1 MTPAFVVL
9 AKSDGESLADH
20 VRQCLEVADQIVEAL
35 PLGEG
40 EKASLAKDLHLA
52 LVLHD
57 LGKAAEGF
65 QAVLRAE
72 RPSWDGLRHEVL
84 STFLAS
90 SIPSIP
96 ARVLLA
102 VLTHHRTLPSDGVV
116 VEAGQL
122 PSEQLTWNGPL
133 VRRMLAELSANSEA
147 FQACWQVLRDL
158 AGAGSLPD
166 QAPAGTDI
174 ALDRRWLIRGKSPG
188 SQRRTFDAASRIAA
202 ARLRGLTITCDHL
215 ASAHLRPKVP
225 VFLADWSVAPI
236 HPRGFQE
243 QAGNTSGHSII
254 RAPTGSGK
262 TEAALMWARANQIR
276 NARVYYVLPHAASID
291 AMVRRLSE
299 HRADCSYASCRSH
312 FPVGTLHARAASSL
326 YSLYQG
332 NDDLCRRI
340 HQQNVARQLK
350 DLAREMGFTFR
361 VSTPHQILRH
371 ALRGRGWEIML
382 SEFPSALFVFDEV
395 HAYEPRMVGLLL
407 ATARLVDSWGARC
420 AFLSATL
427 PAFLERLIRE
437 ALPAAQP
444 TVVPTMSNP
453 SDAEILGRRRH
464 RIGLRAGTVADLT
477 ENDFPDGSSTLVVC
491 NHVRTAQ
498 ETYERFRGQM
508 GSQVDLLHGR
518 FDRADRKIK
527 ERAITAGKLPRVLFA
542 TQVVEVSLDIDFDRL
557 FTEPAP
563 IDALIQRMGR
573 VNRAGK
579 REPANVEI
587 LERQEAAHELYQ
599 EELSRRSVAEMIEVG
614 RHGAVGEQDL
624 IASADRVYGA
634 GYEGSARGEFLLGL
648 NHPGLVDFGNH
659 VTAGVHERWIES
671 VLEST
676 DGTVDVLPASKEPEF
691 RRLQGDGLWLDAN
704 ELLVPVRWVS
714 LRRLMPR
721 RAEDGVYVVE
731 RDYDDLGLHL

>member
-1 MTPAFVVL
+1 MTPTLPIL
-9 AKSDGESLADH
+9 AKSDGESLGDH
-20 VRQCLEVADQIVEAL
+20 VRNCLEVADQIVGAL
-35 PLGEG
+35 PLD
-40 EKASLAKDLHLA
+40 EKERTALARDLRLA

-57 LGKAAEGF
+57 LGKAADGF

-72 RPSWDGLRHEVL
+72 RPTWDGLRHEVL
-84 STFLAS
+84 STFIAS
-90 SIPSIP
+90 SIPRIP
-96 ARVLLA
+96 AAVLLA
-102 VLTHHRTLPSDGVV
+102 ILTHHRTLPGDGIV
-116 VEAGQL
+116 VEGGQL
-122 PSEQLTWNGPL
+122 PSEQLIWNGPL

-147 FQACWQVLRDL
+147 FQACWRVLRDL
-158 AGAGSLPD
+158 VGVDSLPD
-166 QAPAGTDI
+166 EAPGGSDI
-174 ALDRRWLIRGKSPG
+174 ALDRRWLLRGKSPG

-215 ASAHLRPKVP
+215 ASAHLRPKAP

-243 QAGNTSGHSII
+243 QAGNTVGHAII

-262 TEAALMWARANQIR
+262 TEAALMWSRANQIQ
-276 NARVYYVLPHAASID
+276 NARIYYVLPHTASID

-299 HRADCSYASCRSH
+299 HRDDCSQASCRSH

-332 NDDLCRRI
+332 DDDLCRRI
-340 HQQNVARQLK
+340 HQQNIARQLK

-361 VSTPHQILRH
+361 VSTPQQILRH

-382 SEFPSALFVFDEV
+382 SEFPAALFIFDEV

-407 ATARLVDSWGARC
+407 ATVRLVESWGAHC
-420 AFLSATL
+420 AFVSATL

-444 TVVPTMSNP
+444 TVAPTLSNS
-453 SDAEILGRRRH
+453 SDAVILGRRRH
-464 RIGLRAGTVADLT
+464 RLGLRAGSVGDLT
-477 ENDFPDGSSTLVVC
+477 ERDFPDGSSTLVVC

-498 ETYERFRGQM
+498 QAYERLRGQM
-508 GSQVDLLHGR
+508 GGQVELLHGR
-518 FDRADRKIK
+518 FNRADRKAK
-527 ERAITAGKLPRVLFA
+527 ERAITGGRLPRVLFA

-573 VNRAGK
+573 VNRVGNRA
-579 REPANVEI
+579 PANVEV

-599 EELSRRSVAEMIEVG
+599 EELSRRSVAELIELG
-614 RHGAVGEQDL
+614 RHGAVSEPDL
-624 IASADRVYGA
+624 VACADRVYGA
-634 GYEGSARGEFLLGL
+634 GYEGATRDEFLLGL
-648 NHPGLVDFGNH
+648 NHPGLVDFGDH

-676 DGTVDVLPASKEPEF
+676 DGTVDVLPGSKEEEF
-691 RRLQGDGLWLDAN
+691 RRLQADGLWLDAN

-721 RAEDGVYVVE
+721 RAEDGVYVIDC
-731 RDYDDLGLHL
+731 DYDDLGLHL

>member
-1 MTPAFVVL
+1 MTPASPVL

-20 VRQCLEVADQIVEAL
+20 VRNCLEVSDQIVEAL
-35 PLGEG
+35 PLGQG
-40 EKASLAKDLHLA
+40 EKAALAQDLRLA

-72 RPSWDGLRHEVL
+72 QPTWDGLRHEVL
-84 STFLAS
+84 SAFLAS
-90 SIPSIP
+90 SIPGIP
-96 ARVLLA
+96 ASVLLA
-102 VLTHHRTLPSDGVV
+102 VLTHHRTLPSDGIV

-147 FQACWQVLRDL
+147 FRACWRVLRDL
-158 AGAGSLPD
+158 AGVVSLPD
-166 QAPAGTDI
+166 DAPAGSDI
-174 ALDRRWLIRGKSPG
+174 AFDRRWLIRGKSPG

-215 ASAHLRPKVP
+215 ASGHMRPKAP

-236 HPRGFQE
+236 HPHGFQE
-243 QAGNTSGHSII
+243 HAGSTVGHAIV

-262 TEAALMWARANQIR
+262 TEAALMWARANQIQ
-276 NARVYYVLPHAASID
+276 NARVYYVLPHTASID

-299 HRADCSYASCRSH
+299 HRSDCSKVLCQSH

-332 NDDLCRRI
+332 DDDLCRRI

-361 VSTPHQILRH
+361 VTTPHQILRQ

-382 SEFPSALFVFDEV
+382 SEFPCALFIFDEV

-407 ATARLVDSWGARC
+407 ATARLVESWGGRC

-427 PAFLERLIRE
+427 PGFLERLIRE
-437 ALPAAQP
+437 ALPAVQP
-444 TVVPTMSNP
+444 TVAPTLSNS

-464 RIGLRAGTVADLT
+464 RVGLRGGSVADLS
-477 ENDFPDGSSTLVVC
+477 EGDFPDGSSTLVVC

-498 ETYERFRGQM
+498 KAYERLRGQM
-508 GSQVDLLHGR
+508 GAQVDLLHGR
-518 FDRADRKIK
+518 FNRADRKAK
-527 ERAITAGKLPRVLFA
+527 ERAITGGKLPRVLLA
-542 TQVVEVSLDIDFDRL
+542 TQVVEVSLDIDFDLL

-579 REPANVEI
+579 RAPANVEV
-587 LERQEAAHELYQ
+587 LERQEAAHELYE
-599 EELSRRSVAEMIEVG
+599 EELSRRSVAELIELG
-614 RHGAVGEQDL
+614 RHGAVSEQDL
-624 IASADRVYGA
+624 VACADHVYGA
-634 GYEGSARGEFLLGL
+634 GYDGAARVEFLDGL
-648 NHPGLVDFGNH
+648 NHPGLVDFGDH

-676 DGTVDVLPASKEPEF
+676 DGTVDVLPSSKEPEF
-691 RRLQGDGLWLDAN
+691 RRLQAEGLWLDAN

-714 LRRLMPR
+714 LRRLLPR

-731 RDYDDLGLHL
+731 RDYDGLGLHL